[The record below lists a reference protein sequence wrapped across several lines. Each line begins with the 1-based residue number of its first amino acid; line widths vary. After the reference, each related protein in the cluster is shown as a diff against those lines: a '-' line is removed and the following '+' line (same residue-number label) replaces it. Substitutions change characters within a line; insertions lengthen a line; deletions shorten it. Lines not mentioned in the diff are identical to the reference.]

1 VFRVN
6 PLCHLTRKPS
16 HPNGANPL
24 PSNFTHF
31 MTILTL
37 WWWEIVARLNICT
50 TFGIEVKNGSSLF
63 GAPHSEFYEWF
74 NARNCVFIWQVWN
87 WMGKKGNLIWKLGKI
102 VDILWQ
108 HKWHKSCLG
117 TLIVN
122 RNTWPWDKQWNKYD
136 CLLILFIFRIDVQ

>member
-1 VFRVN
+1 MERT
-6 PLCHLTRKPS
+6 PCQATL
-16 HPNGANPL
+16 
-24 PSNFTHF
+24 
-31 MTILTL
+31 LTL
-37 WWWEIVARLNICT
+37 WQFWPSDGEKLLLVLIFAQP
-50 TFGIEVKNGSSLF
+50 FGIEVKNGSSLF

-74 NARNCVFIWQVWN
+74 NARNCVFIWHVWN

-122 RNTWPWDKQWNKYD
+122 RNTWPWHKQRIKYD
-136 CLLILFIFRIDVQ
+136 CLLVLFIFRIGVQKKHCL